1 MEFIE
6 TKYDMWM
13 EERLFEKTVYTAKG
27 GKDMM
32 IEKLPQKK
40 TACQLLLGKSLDKKV
55 QAYTQETRS

>member
-13 EERLFEKTVYTAKG
+13 EERLFEKSLHTAKG

-40 TACQLLLGKSLDKKV
+40 LLV
-55 QAYTQETRS
+55 HFC